1 MAYKDVLG
9 RELKEND
16 LVVMQQPNY
25 ADLLIGKVESF
36 TPKKV
41 RVSFQKHHG
50 KPGERDTKLF
60 DSYYLYRM
68 HDEDAIVY
76 RLQHPNS

>member
-1 MAYKDVLG
+1 MAYKDLLG

-16 LVVMQQPNY
+16 LVVMQMPDY
-25 ADLLIGKVESF
+25 ADLIIGKVESF

-41 RVSFQKHHG
+41 RISFQKHQG
-50 KPGERDTKLF
+50 KPGERDTKLT
-60 DSYYLYRM
+60 DSCYLCRL

-76 RLQHPNS
+76 RLTHP

>member
-9 RELKEND
+9 RELAVND

-41 RVSFQKHHG
+41 RVSFPKHQG
-50 KPGERDTKLF
+50 KKGDRDTKLCEPV
-60 DSYYLYRM
+60 YLYRM
-68 HDEDAIVY
+68 HDEDAIKY
-76 RLQHPNS
+76 RLTHPDV

>member
-1 MAYKDVLG
+1 MAHKDMLG

-16 LVVMQQPNY
+16 LVICQQPNY
-25 ADLLIGKVESF
+25 ADLLVARVESF

-60 DSYYLYRM
+60 DSYYLYKM
-68 HDEDAIVY
+68 HDEDAIMY
-76 RLQHPNS
+76 RLTQPNG